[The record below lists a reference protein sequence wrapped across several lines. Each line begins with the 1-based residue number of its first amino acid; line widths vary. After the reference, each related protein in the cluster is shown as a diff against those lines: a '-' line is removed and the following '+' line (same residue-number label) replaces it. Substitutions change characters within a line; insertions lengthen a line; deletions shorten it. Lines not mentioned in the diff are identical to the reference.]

1 MDSEQ
6 AKKTVFTVDETLCV
20 GCGICVDACP
30 MRILSLADGLCVLT
44 DDLTC
49 LECGT
54 CIHECP
60 KRALSIEESSFVQL
74 SGKESPGTTAKGKI
88 HFTPVLEE
96 LNTLIQQVHPVQVYT
111 CEGRDVSAFDNFT
124 LENEPCYA
132 RVYQADTI
140 EKIGVAGMNF
150 FGLMTANVLSIR
162 PAHNYDL
169 PMFIMD
175 WDESE
180 EHIFFICDLTP
191 SDDPGRN
198 IPYLTN
204 YLYNPLEDLYQKYST
219 IPGLKN
225 SVFHWVRATS
235 SPYIISGTIR
245 KKFQKSV
252 DMILDCARD
261 YLSAWLAL
269 SKTASPQDPD
279 SDYMKRVHE
288 RRKTVRTLLQ
298 ENDPGMGPLNKFLG
312 KEKAHRIMSIVE
324 P

>member
-1 MDSEQ
+1 MASEQ
-6 AKKTVFTVDETLCV
+6 KKRTTLIVDDTLCI

-30 MRILSLADGLCVLT
+30 MRILSLTDGLCVLT
-44 DDLTC
+44 DDVKC

-54 CIHECP
+54 CMHECP
-60 KRALSIEESSFVQL
+60 KRALSIQEGSVTQD
-74 SGKESPGTTAKGKI
+74 SGKQSPGITTKGKI
-88 HFTPVLEE
+88 HFTPILED
-96 LNTLIQQVHPVQVYT
+96 LNSLLQQVNPVQVYT
-111 CEGRDVSAFDNFT
+111 CEGADVSSFDNFT
-124 LENEPCYA
+124 VENEPCYA
-132 RVYQADTI
+132 RVYQTDTI
-140 EKIGVAGMNF
+140 EKIGISRMNF

-162 PAHNYDL
+162 PARNYDL

-191 SDDPGRN
+191 SVDPGTN

-252 DMILDCARD
+252 DMISDCARD
-261 YLSAWLAL
+261 YLNAWLAL
-269 SKTASPQDPD
+269 CKTASPRDPD

-288 RRKTVRTLLQ
+288 RRKTVRRLLQ

-312 KEKAHRIMSIVE
+312 NEKARLIMSIVE

>member
-1 MDSEQ
+1 MHSKQ
-6 AKKTVFTVDETLCV
+6 KKRTSFTVDDTLCV

-30 MRILSLADGLCVLT
+30 MRILSLTDGLCVLT
-44 DDLTC
+44 DDFKC

-60 KRALSIEESSFVQL
+60 KRALSIEESAFVQGV
-74 SGKESPGTTAKGKI
+74 GKKSPGTTTKGKL
-88 HFTPVLEE
+88 HFTPILEE
-96 LNTLIQQVHPVQVYT
+96 LNRLIQQVHPVQVYT
-111 CEGRDVSAFDNFT
+111 CEGRDVSSFDSFT
-124 LENEPCYA
+124 IENEMCYA
-132 RVYQADTI
+132 RVYQTDKI
-140 EKIGVAGMNF
+140 EKIGMASMNF

-162 PAHNYDL
+162 PARNYDI
-169 PMFIMD
+169 PMYIMD

-252 DMILDCARD
+252 DMIFNCARD

-269 SKTASPQDPD
+269 CNTASPQDPD
-279 SDYMKRVHE
+279 SDYMKRVHA

-312 KEKAHRIMSIVE
+312 SEKARLVMSIVE